1 MWQSANLSAAAPL
14 PAIAIEALR
23 KRFGHSWILRDIHLE
38 IGAGQFCSI
47 FGPNGAGKST
57 LMRILATLS
66 TPTSGRVSV
75 RGLDLVRDA
84 AQVRRLIGYVA
95 HQPMLYADLSAG
107 ENLTFFA
114 RLYGVPEPEARI
126 DSLLRSVDLRQRRN
140 DLVRTFSRGM
150 LQRLALARALLADPP
165 ILLLD
170 EPDDG
175 LDPQAAEQLPAL
187 LAGDRTVL
195 MISHHLARGYN
206 MATRVVLLAQGRVV
220 FDTPTRDISI
230 AELEQQYRR
239 LSAAP
244 AGGVRQPLAA

>member
-1 MWQSANLSAAAPL
+1 MRQSANVSAAVPV
-14 PAIAIEALR
+14 PAIAIESLR
-23 KRFGHSWILRDIHLE
+23 KRFGHSWILRDVQLE

-57 LMRILATLS
+57 LLRILATLS
-66 TPTSGRVSV
+66 APTSGRVSV

-107 ENLTFFA
+107 ENLAFFA
-114 RLYGVPEPEARI
+114 RLYGVPEAEARI
-126 DSLLRSVDLRQRRN
+126 DSLLKSVDLRQRRD

-175 LDPQAAEQLPAL
+175 LDPQAVEQLPAL
-187 LAGDRTVL
+187 LAGERTVL
-195 MISHHLARGYN
+195 MISHHLARGFN

-244 AGGVRQPLAA
+244 AAGIRQSLAA